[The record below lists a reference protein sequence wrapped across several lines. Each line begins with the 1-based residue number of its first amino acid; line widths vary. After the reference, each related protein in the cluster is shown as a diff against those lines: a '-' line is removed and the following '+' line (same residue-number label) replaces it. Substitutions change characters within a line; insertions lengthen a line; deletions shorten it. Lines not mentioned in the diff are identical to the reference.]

1 MDRSWSLAGGHGHGT
16 PQGQPGHRDQ
26 ALGGWLVEPA
36 AAVELAE
43 GLQPLST
50 QRPSTACS

>member
-26 ALGGWLVEPA
+26 ALGGWLVEPR
-36 AAVELAE
+36 
-43 GLQPLST
+43 PLWS
-50 QRPSTACS
+50 RPKVSSR